1 LHLSRLLAAGGALTL
16 LAALFATGGCTTV
29 VAPEA
34 GGGGGGYDGGTG
46 ADGGGSSSSGGGGS
60 SGSSSGG
67 FSDAAAACLPGDVT
81 TYAPQYR
88 PATGA
93 YLGQCS
99 DDDVK
104 SFFSDCL
111 GSTAMPDACNAFMN
125 DAGAGC
131 AACLLTPD
139 SDPKYGP
146 LIGHGSFVTANI
158 AGCIELTDAT
168 TNGLACAKAVQ
179 ALGGC
184 ELLACEA
191 NCDVHD
197 SQSLNSYDTC
207 ASTADQAG
215 CETYASA
222 SSCVQSLQEAG
233 DGVAQCL
240 ASDFATFYYAAA
252 QLFCGT
258 APAVDAG
265 APPYDAGS
273 PAPDGSTASD

>member
-1 LHLSRLLAAGGALTL
+1 VA
-16 LAALFATGGCTTV
+16 FATGGCTTV
-29 VAPEA
+29 IAPA
-34 GGGGGGYDGGTG
+34 GGNGGYDGGVG
-46 ADGGGSSSSGGGGS
+46 ADGGGSSSSGGSGS

-67 FSDAAAACLPGDVT
+67 TLDAAAACLPGDVT
-81 TYAPQYR
+81 TYSPQYH

-93 YLGQCS
+93 YLGQCT
-99 DDDVK
+99 DADVK
-104 SFFSDCL
+104 SFYSACL
-111 GSTAMPDACNAFMN
+111 GSSATTDTCNTFRN
-125 DAGAGC
+125 DAGPHC
-131 AACLLTPD
+131 ADCLLTPD

-168 TNGLACAKAVQ
+168 TDGLACAKAVQ

-197 SQSLNSYDTC
+197 APSLNSYDNC
-207 ASTADQAG
+207 ASSADQAG
-215 CETYASA
+215 CDTYASA

-240 ASDFATFYYAAA
+240 ASDFATFYYLAAK
-252 QLFCGT
+252 LFCGT
-258 APAVDAG
+258 APAMDAG